1 MSFSNIEA
9 VFRLL
14 AQLPSRYTKSLDS
27 LCEQA
32 EHMGIE
38 KSPDTI
44 RRWLNVLVDLGFAE
58 REMYQGQHAF
68 KRASTLPWLT
78 KPQDALLLVLLHDHL
93 LPVLPSSITK
103 QYQASFESALLE
115 LSPKEQ
121 QWLSKIDIDLPTLHP
136 NSAPHL
142 ERIKQAIESSSVM
155 RLTLIGQCLHVKP
168 ERLRLASDGVFIGY
182 SNLAHQPQY
191 ISLTQVL
198 SAQL

>member
-9 VFRLL
+9 AFRLL
-14 AQLPSRYTKSLDS
+14 AQLPSRYAKSLDS

-58 REMYQGQHAF
+58 RETYQGQHAF

-78 KPQDALLLVLLHDHL
+78 KPQDALLLVLLHNHL
-93 LPVLPSSITK
+93 LPALPSSIIQ

-115 LSPKEQ
+115 VSEQDQ
-121 QWLSKIDIDLPTLHP
+121 QWLAQIDIDLPTLHP
-136 NSAPHL
+136 NSVPHL
-142 ERIKQAIESSSVM
+142 ERIKQAIESSSAI
-155 RLTLIGQCLHVKP
+155 RLTLIGQCLHIKP
-168 ERLRLASDGVFIGY
+168 KRLRLASDGVFVGY
-182 SNLAHQPQY
+182 HHSLHQLQF
-191 ISLTQVL
+191 ISLTHVL
-198 SAQL
+198 DAH